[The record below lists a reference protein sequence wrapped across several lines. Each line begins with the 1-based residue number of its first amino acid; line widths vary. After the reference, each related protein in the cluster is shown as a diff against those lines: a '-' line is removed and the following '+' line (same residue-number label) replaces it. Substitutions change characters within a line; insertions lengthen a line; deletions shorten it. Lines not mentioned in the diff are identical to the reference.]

1 MTSIHIIPDT
11 LGRTIAPALRCRC
24 SRGITYSMND
34 TQKLFAAF
42 EPSGLDEFVGQAGV
56 LGVGR
61 PIRKFIED
69 KVPFNAIIWGPPGT
83 GKTTF
88 ARLLSVCLGQELEY
102 VTAVSAGVPELRQ
115 VVTRH
120 AGHPFVLVVDEVHRF
135 NRVQQDFLLPML
147 ENRLMTFVG
156 LTTESPYAVLSPAL
170 RSRIFMLKFAPLTV
184 SEVTLV
190 LQQGCRRADIHI
202 EESALGRIAAF
213 CSGDARVAVNALIW
227 LYQSGSLTEGA
238 DLNALLK
245 EVPVAKNFE
254 QEHYDLASA
263 FIKSMRGSDPDAA
276 LYYMARMLE
285 AGDDPLFVA
294 RRMIILASE
303 DIGIAN
309 PFALVMATSAYDA
322 VRAVG
327 MPEAALNLAETVI
340 YLSGSRKSNAVLG
353 AMRRAR
359 DLAGQTKN
367 VDTPVQLKNTR
378 TGQALYKYPHNFPG
392 GWVAQEYFPDEI
404 HDRAIYIPT
413 GIGYERVI
421 AGYLRSLHA
430 KKPE

>member
-1 MTSIHIIPDT
+1 
-11 LGRTIAPALRCRC
+11 
-24 SRGITYSMND
+24 MND
-34 TQKLFAAF
+34 TQKMFSAF
-42 EPSGLDEFVGQAGV
+42 EPDDLDQFVGQAGV
-56 LGVGR
+56 LGAGQPLR
-61 PIRKFIED
+61 RFIED
-69 KVPFNAIIWGPPGT
+69 KVSFNAIIWGPPGS

-88 ARLLSVCLGQELEY
+88 ARLLSTRLGQELEY

-115 VVTRH
+115 IIARH

-170 RSRIFMLKFAPLTV
+170 RSRIFMLRFAPLTT
-184 SEVTLV
+184 SDVTRI
-190 LQQGCRRADIHI
+190 LQQGCSRADMHVNDTIL
-202 EESALGRIAAF
+202 SRIALF
-213 CSGDARVAVNALIW
+213 SSGDARVAINALIW
-227 LYQSGSLTEGA
+227 LYQAGSLVEGA

-276 LYYMARMLE
+276 LYYMARMVE
-285 AGDDPLFVA
+285 AGDDPLFIG

-303 DIGIAN
+303 DIGLAN

-327 MPEAALNLAETVI
+327 MPEAALNLAEAVI
-340 YLSGSRKSNAVLG
+340 YLSGCRKSNSVLG
-353 AMRRAR
+353 ASRRAR
-359 DLAGQTKN
+359 ELAEQTRN
-367 VDTPVQLKNTR
+367 VDTPIQLKNTR
-378 TGQALYKYPHNFPG
+378 TGQALYKYPHNYPG
-392 GWVAQEYFPDEI
+392 NWIGQEYFPDEVR
-404 HDRAIYIPT
+404 DRAIFLPT

-421 AGYLRSLHA
+421 MGYLRSIHS